1 MGKVEGLE
9 VVRGSGN
16 VFKDLA
22 IADADVE
29 QGKAILAARIISL
42 LDEKSLSTRKA
53 ASLTG
58 FQQADFAR
66 IRKVQVDRFTI
77 DKLVKM
83 VNALD
88 LEYEVFIDFRPRGSV
103 VAKGQRKNI
112 G

>member
-1 MGKVEGLE
+1 MSEFKGIE
-9 VVRGSGN
+9 VIHGSGN
-16 VFKDLA
+16 AFKDFG
-22 IADADVE
+22 IANADVE
-29 QGKAILAARIISL
+29 QNKAILAARIISL

-53 ASLTG
+53 AALTG

-66 IRKVQVDRFTI
+66 IRKVQVSRFTI

-103 VAKGQRKNI
+103 VTKGQRKNI